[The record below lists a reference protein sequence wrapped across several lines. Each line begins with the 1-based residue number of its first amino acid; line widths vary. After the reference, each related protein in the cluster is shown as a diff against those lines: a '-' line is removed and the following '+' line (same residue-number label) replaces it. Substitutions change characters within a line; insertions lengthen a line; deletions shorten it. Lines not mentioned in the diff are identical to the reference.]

1 MAVTSTSVIQMPVEK
16 AVSLVLSPQTVEDQE
31 MGLKALLVQKKQT
44 KNQFLRISTNVIS
57 FICQVIEEDERNK
70 AAQTLLTDESITR
83 TLWERLFQAQASI
96 LRGDKDCP
104 VGKGS
109 DPVCKW
115 LYAMVVCFF

>member
-1 MAVTSTSVIQMPVEK
+1 M
-16 AVSLVLSPQTVEDQE
+16 
-31 MGLKALLVQKKQT
+31 
-44 KNQFLRISTNVIS
+44 RISTNVIS

-115 LYAMVVCFF
+115 LYAWWCASSKSSPVRFLVLRHLPSFLWSYLFCAAHGKVLAGFIINLLRPML